1 MNPENE
7 QNDVDS
13 MRDEYDFRGGVR
25 GKYAR
30 RLAEGSNIVVL
41 DEDVARIFKDSQS
54 VNAALREIAR
64 IAEQY
69 KQKVDR

>member
-7 QNDVDS
+7 QNEVDS

-30 RLAEGSNIVVL
+30 RFAQGSNVIVL

-54 VNAALREIAR
+54 VNAALREIVR
-64 IAEQY
+64 IAEHY
-69 KQKVDR
+69 RQKVDR

>member
-13 MRDEYDFRGGVR
+13 MRDEYDFRGGER

-30 RLAEGSNIVVL
+30 RFAEGSNIVVL

-69 KQKVDR
+69 KQKVDP

>member
-7 QNDVDS
+7 QNEVDQ

-25 GKYAR
+25 GKYAAR
-30 RLAEGSNIVVL
+30 FADGSNVIVL

-54 VNAALREIAR
+54 VNAALRQIAR

-69 KQKVDR
+69 TQKADR